1 MYIKYFCLVLGK
13 LFYEVFKWGIM
24 FIYIFNKDG
33 VIICI
38 LKYVLWWLW
47 FLWWKCDKNV
57 LKIDKIE

>member
-1 MYIKYFCLVLGK
+1 MYIKYFCLVLGE
-13 LFYEVFKWGIM
+13 LFYEVFNWGIM

-47 FLWWKCDKNV
+47 FLWWKCDNNV

>member
-1 MYIKYFCLVLGK
+1 MYIKYFCLVLDK
-13 LFYEVFKWGIM
+13 LFYEVFNWGIM